1 MPGKPDKSSGVC
13 NHSQHKDLKC
23 LATIQVTHRVSL
35 VGEKLLSSSDVLHF
49 KIHISGVGWLK

>member
-23 LATIQVTHRVSL
+23 LATIQVTHGVSL
-35 VGEKLLSSSDVLHF
+35 VGEKLLSSSDVLPF
-49 KIHISGVGWLK
+49 